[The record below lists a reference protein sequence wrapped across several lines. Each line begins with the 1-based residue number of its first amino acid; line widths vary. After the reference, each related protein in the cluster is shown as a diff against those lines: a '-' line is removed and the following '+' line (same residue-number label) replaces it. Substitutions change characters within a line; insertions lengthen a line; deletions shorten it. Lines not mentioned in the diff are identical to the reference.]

1 MTRSRTAGS
10 SCDGSI
16 TAVGNSCRCNH
27 GTVECGQDTAI
38 SGTA

>member
-1 MTRSRTAGS
+1 MTRSRAAGS

-16 TAVGNSCRCNH
+16 TAVGSSWRCNH
-27 GTVECGQDTAI
+27 GTAECGEGIAI